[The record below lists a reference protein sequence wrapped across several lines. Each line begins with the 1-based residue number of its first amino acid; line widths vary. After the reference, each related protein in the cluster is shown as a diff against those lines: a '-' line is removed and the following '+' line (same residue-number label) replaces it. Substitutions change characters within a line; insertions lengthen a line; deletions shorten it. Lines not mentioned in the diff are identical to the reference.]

1 MHVSLETSLSSPFNN
16 NKPRQWFS
24 LCPHLRLVLVHGR
37 ELDLDE
43 LLNSGNLP
51 RLLWSDFMVNRL
63 VSPPQTKGLEGV
75 LVESR
80 EPNGGLELCDLEVLR
95 RRRHFVLLACSW
107 LAPWRGTT
115 NRVHQLWNPLFRNG
129 KWGMKIGDWKNSP
142 KEEPREPWT
151 TRPGNTGRR
160 RQLGK

>member
-107 LAPWRGTT
+107 LAP
-115 NRVHQLWNPLFRNG
+115 
-129 KWGMKIGDWKNSP
+129 
-142 KEEPREPWT
+142 
-151 TRPGNTGRR
+151 
-160 RQLGK
+160 